1 MNIKPVIKWTG
12 SKRLQACEI
21 LKNIPDNYN
30 RYYEPFIG
38 GGSILYAIS
47 PQMAVCGDICK
58 PLISLW
64 NMIKFEPDKLA
75 KAYRYRW
82 LKLQKD
88 GSQVYYDIRED
99 FNRFQQPEDLLF
111 LTRTC
116 VNGLIRFNSN
126 GEFNN
131 SFHHTRKGI
140 NPDRLEKIIHD
151 WSQHIK
157 GTDFY
162 AQDYRI
168 TTSSAK
174 NGDFVYLDPPYFH
187 TGGMYY
193 GTSTICFEDFFNYL
207 DSLNKQNVKYM
218 LSFDGKRDNHDF
230 TVQIPNDLYKRH
242 IFLSSGNSPFKK
254 VMNKENQ
261 QVYESLYMNY

>member
-12 SKRLQACEI
+12 SKRSQAYEI
-21 LKNIPDNYN
+21 LKNIPDSFNM
-30 RYYEPFIG
+30 YYEPFVG
-38 GGSILYAIS
+38 GGSILYALS
-47 PQMAVCGDICK
+47 PQRAICGDICE

-64 NMIKFEPDKLA
+64 NMIKFEPNKIA
-75 KAYRYRW
+75 QAYRYRW
-82 LKLQKD
+82 LKLQKE

-99 FNRFQQPEDLLF
+99 FNKFQQPEDLLF
-111 LTRTC
+111 LSRTC

-140 NPDRLEKIIHD
+140 NPDKLEKIIYD
-151 WSQHIK
+151 WSEHIK
-157 GTDFY
+157 GADFY

-168 TTSSAK
+168 TTSSAS

-193 GTSTICFEDFFNYL
+193 GTSTINFEDFFNYL
-207 DSLNKQNVKYM
+207 DLLNKKGIKYM
-218 LSFDGKRDNHDF
+218 LSFDGKRNDCDF
-230 TVQIPNDLYKRH
+230 TIELPNDLYKRH
-242 IFLSSGNSPFKK
+242 IFLLSGNSPFKK
-254 VMNKENQ
+254 VMNKERQ